1 ALTVSSYFTTI
12 LLDAGYQD
20 AEILTTLTFGL
31 VFFTVVAHGFS
42 IGPLAK
48 KLHLSLEGK
57 PGILIIGSNQF
68 TVTLAKSFQKA
79 EYPVLIVDSNWHH
92 LRFARNEGVPFYHGE
107 ILSEQTEYNL
117 DTIPY
122 DFIIA
127 ATDYHSY
134 NSLVCT
140 TFMREYGRTNVFKVD
155 PNEDESTQDNIVA
168 KVGGR
173 SLLKEEISLAALND
187 KVNAQYVF
195 RHTTLT
201 EKFTYKNYLAEKE
214 AEANLLY
221 FIKPAG
227 QLYFYARD
235 MRMTPHA

>member
-1 ALTVSSYFTTI
+1 
-12 LLDAGYQD
+12 
-20 AEILTTLTFGL
+20 
-31 VFFTVVAHGFS
+31 
-42 IGPLAK
+42 
-48 KLHLSLEGK
+48 
-57 PGILIIGSNQF
+57 
-68 TVTLAKSFQKA
+68 
-79 EYPVLIVDSNWHH
+79 
-92 LRFARNEGVPFYHGE
+92 
-107 ILSEQTEYNL
+107 L

-140 TFMREYGRTNVFKVD
+140 TFMPEYGRTNVFKVD

-168 KVGGR
+168 KGGGR

-195 RHTTLT
+195 RQTTLT
-201 EKFTYKNYLAEKE
+201 EKFTYKNYLADKE

-221 FIKPAG
+221 FSKPAG
-227 QLYFYARD
+227 QLYFYTLA
-235 MRMTPHA
+235 MRMTPHAGDVVVSLTPPHKEQEKMEKKKQQNKNSSSNNE